1 MECKKIMASNLNR
14 ALEPIRE
21 KRKELEADIRII
33 ENIIDE
39 GNKKARSF
47 AKVTME
53 EVREAVKI

>member
-1 MECKKIMASNLNR
+1 MASNLNK

-21 KRKELEADIRII
+21 KRRHLEADLHVI
-33 ENIIDE
+33 EDIIDE

-47 AKVTME
+47 AQTTME